1 MEPMEPPLDPPLQ
14 RFFVLPNK
22 SCVHLA
28 PILLLMAEVLL
39 EYFCSNLVSSWIGM
53 FAVILL
59 LLPVLSFDLW
69 RKLSG
74 F

>member
-1 MEPMEPPLDPPLQ
+1 MLPMLFCDT
-14 RFFVLPNK
+14 VLPNK

-28 PILLLMAEVLL
+28 PILLLMADVLL